1 MRGPAAP
8 KDPEKARPYFYIIK
22 EKDIFF
28 FCFMIRSS
36 FADDVGQAADK
47 KHLPQLRMSVS

>member
-28 FCFMIRSS
+28 VDNSAVIKS
-36 FADDVGQAADK
+36 Q
-47 KHLPQLRMSVS
+47 KHNKLYAK

>member
-22 EKDIFF
+22 EKHIFGSRQEEGTGIKF
-28 FCFMIRSS
+28 IYEN
-36 FADDVGQAADK
+36 DVRLINSAQ
-47 KHLPQLRMSVS
+47 VVVII